1 MPNLRPRSLGL
12 PSSLERW
19 WSSRSN
25 TGVSRGTMAQYLRGA
40 ASVAVVK
47 ICNPPLNTFSPA
59 TTRALEQDVNQANSN
74 PSVKAVVIC
83 GANGKFSAGA
93 DIRSF
98 QATTDQGKISSLESV
113 VSLIEKSEKPM
124 IAAIEDL
131 AFGGGLEVALGCHYR
146 IANAKARVGLPEVTI
161 GLLPGAGGTQR
172 LPRLIGVP
180 AAIDIITTGRH
191 VSATEALELGILD
204 EVVEDNTIEAAIK
217 LAERVKDQPL
227 EPRRLCLRQTPKLPN
242 METVFEEALRKV
254 KKQAP
259 GCLSPEM
266 CIRAIQ
272 ASVSLPFAEGIK
284 REREGFL
291 YLFNSGQA
299 KALQYAFFAQRNVE
313 KWLLPSGASW
323 KTAVPQPVRKAAVIG
338 LGTMGRGI
346 VVSLLRAGIPV
357 VALEQ
362 DRKQLEVA
370 KGAIVSLLERE
381 ALKLRENYQN
391 PDIFKPDKLHF
402 TLDFGALKDVDLVIE
417 AVFEDMPL
425 KKEIFRKLSVVC
437 KPEALLS
444 SNTFYLDID
453 EIASVTGRPHQVI
466 GAHFFSPAHM
476 MKLLEVIYGQK
487 TSPTAVATAMN
498 LAKAMGKVGVLVGN
512 CHGFVGNRMLNPY
525 VEQTYCLLE
534 EGSTPEE
541 VDNALKEFGFKMG
554 PFRVSDLAGLD
565 VGWRSR
571 KEQGLTG
578 TTLPPGTHS
587 RYRDGK
593 RYCPIP
599 DILCEK
605 GRFGQK
611 TGRGWYQYDKPGGRV
626 AQSDPWVHSFLSDYR
641 RAHNITPR
649 TISQDEILE
658 RCLFSL
664 ANEGFRILSDGIASS
679 PEAIDTIYINGY
691 GWPRHRGGPMFY
703 ASEVGLPTVLA
714 KLQKYVQ
721 ANPDVPRLQPSAFLE
736 RLVAL
741 GSPPLQAWP
750 AHVQPHSSKL

>member
-1 MPNLRPRSLGL
+1 
-12 PSSLERW
+12 
-19 WSSRSN
+19 
-25 TGVSRGTMAQYLRGA
+25 MAQYLRRP
-40 ASVAVVK
+40 ASVAVIK
-47 ICNPPLNTFSPA
+47 ICNPPLNTFSPTA
-59 TTRALEQDVNQANSN
+59 TRALEQDVNQANSN

-98 QATTDQGKISSLESV
+98 QNITSQGKISSLESV

-146 IANAKARVGLPEVTI
+146 IANVKARLGLPEVTI

-180 AAIDIITTGRH
+180 AAIDIISTGRH
-191 VSATEALELGILD
+191 VSATEALKLGILD
-204 EVVEDNTIEAAIK
+204 DVVEDNTIEAAIK

-227 EPRRLCLRQTPKLPN
+227 GPRRLCLRQTPTLPN
-242 METVFEEALRKV
+242 MEAVLDEALRKV
-254 KKQAP
+254 KKQAA

-266 CIRAIQ
+266 CVRAVQ
-272 ASVSLPFAEGIK
+272 ASMSLPFAEGIK
-284 REREGFL
+284 KEREMFL
-291 YLFNSGQA
+291 FLFNSGQA
-299 KALQYAFFAQRNVE
+299 KALQYAFFAQRLVE
-313 KWLLPSGASW
+313 KWQLPSGASW
-323 KTAVPQPVRKAAVIG
+323 KTAAPQPVRKAAVIG

-346 VVSLLRAGIPV
+346 VVSLLKAGIPV

-362 DRKQLEVA
+362 DKKQLEVA
-370 KGAIVSLLERE
+370 KEAIISVLDRE
-381 ALKLRENYQN
+381 ALKMRQNYQN
-391 PDIFKPDKLHF
+391 PNIFKPDQLHF

-417 AVFEDMPL
+417 AVFEDMAL

-444 SNTFYLDID
+444 SNTSYLDID
-453 EIASVTGRPHQVI
+453 EIASVTDRPLQVI
-466 GAHFFSPAHM
+466 GTHFFSPAHM
-476 MKLLEVIYGQK
+476 MKLLEIIYGQK
-487 TSPTAVATAMN
+487 TSPTAVATATS
-498 LAKAMGKVGVLVGN
+498 LAKAMGKIGVVVGN

-525 VEQTYCLLE
+525 IEQTYFLLE
-534 EGSTPEE
+534 DGSTPEE
-541 VDNALKEFGFKMG
+541 IDKALEEFGFKMG

-578 TTLPPGTHS
+578 TTLPPGTPL
-587 RYRDGK
+587 YRDGK

-611 TGRGWYQYDKPGGRV
+611 TGKGWYQYDKPGGRV

-641 RAHNITPR
+641 CTHNITAR
-649 TISQDEILE
+649 TVTHDEILE
-658 RCLFSL
+658 RCLYSL

-703 ASEVGLPTVLA
+703 ASEVGLPRVLA
-714 KLQKYVQ
+714 KLQKYAK
-721 ANPDVPRLQPSAFLE
+721 ANPDVPRLQPSSFLE
-736 RLVAL
+736 KLVAL
-741 GSPPLQAWP
+741 GSPPLQEWS
-750 AHVQPHSSKL
+750 AHVHSQSSKL